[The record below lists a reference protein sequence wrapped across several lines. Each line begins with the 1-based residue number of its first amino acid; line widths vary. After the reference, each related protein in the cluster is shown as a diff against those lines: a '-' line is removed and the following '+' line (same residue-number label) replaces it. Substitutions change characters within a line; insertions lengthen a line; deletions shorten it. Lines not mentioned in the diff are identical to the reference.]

1 MSKNLENEDETSSSA
16 DEEHILFITQFIKI
30 QNEYREKV
38 RFKEGGVYGNKVG
51 LGFFSMELQNLN

>member
-38 RFKEGGVYGNKVG
+38 CFKEGGYTVTKWDLVS
-51 LGFFSMELQNLN
+51 LAWSSRT